1 MNILKIFLV
10 KEFLQFIRDP
20 KMFMVV
26 IIAPVI
32 QLIFLGYAANRDIKN
47 VQTAVFDRDRSESS
61 REFVRNFEK
70 SGYFSMDYFVSDYNE
85 LSRLIDNGKAI
96 TGIVIPENFEK
107 DLNTRVTAKVQFI
120 IDGSD
125 GNKASIAAGYIQNI
139 ASAYSKNIAVENIEK
154 AGIKTSIA
162 GTIEPVSRI
171 WYNADLSTRN
181 YMLPGI
187 VGLILIIITTNLS
200 SLAIVKEREIG
211 TLEQLIV
218 TPVKPYQIILGKLI
232 PFAILGIVSM
242 TLVLSVMTFWFG
254 IYVKGSLIFLFVSS
268 FIFMLSTLGL
278 GLFVST
284 ISRTQQ
290 QAMITAAF
298 LVIMP
303 MIFLSGFSFP
313 VENMPV
319 IIQYVTY
326 LIPLKYFLVII
337 RGIVLKGLGLS
348 ELWIECTVLLSMGIF
363 ILISSSLRFR
373 KKLE

>member
-26 IIAPVI
+26 IVAPVI

-47 VQTAVFDRDRSESS
+47 VQTVVFDRDRSESS

-70 SGYFSMDYFVSDYNE
+70 SGYFSMDYYVSDYNE
-85 LSRLIDNGKAI
+85 MSRLIDNGKAI

-139 ASAYSKNIAVENIEK
+139 ASAFSKNIAVENIEK

-373 KKLE
+373 KRLE

>member
-20 KMFMVV
+20 KMFIVV
-26 IIAPVI
+26 IVAPVI
-32 QLIFLGYAANRDIKN
+32 QLIFLGYASNRDINN
-47 VQTAVFDRDRSESS
+47 VQTVVFDRDRSESS

-70 SGYFSMDYFVSDYNE
+70 SGYFSMDYYVSDYNE
-85 LSRLIDNGKAI
+85 MSRLIDNGKAI

-139 ASAYSKNIAVENIEK
+139 ASAFSNNIAVENIEQ

-242 TLVLSVMTFWFG
+242 MLVLSVMTFWFG
-254 IYVKGSLIFLFVSS
+254 IYVKGSLTFLFVSS

-326 LIPLKYFLVII
+326 FIPLRYFLVII

-348 ELWIECTVLLSMGIF
+348 ELWIECTVLLSMGVF

-373 KKLE
+373 KRLE

>member
-47 VQTAVFDRDRSESS
+47 VQTVVFDRDRSESS

-70 SGYFSMDYFVSDYNE
+70 SGYFSMDYYVSDYNE

>member
-70 SGYFSMDYFVSDYNE
+70 SGYFSMDYYVSDYNE

-139 ASAYSKNIAVENIEK
+139 ASAFSNNIAVENIGK

-373 KKLE
+373 KRLE

>member
-26 IIAPVI
+26 IVAPVI

-47 VQTAVFDRDRSESS
+47 VQTVVFDRDRSESS

-70 SGYFSMDYFVSDYNE
+70 SGYFSMDYYVSDYNE
-85 LSRLIDNGKAI
+85 MSRLIDNGKAI

-107 DLNTRVTAKVQFI
+107 DLNTGVTAKVQFI

-232 PFAILGIVSM
+232 PFAILGIISM

-268 FIFMLSTLGL
+268 FVFMLSTLGL

-290 QAMITAAF
+290 QAMITSAF

-373 KKLE
+373 KRLE